1 MKLATK
7 EDRRS
12 EGACKDE
19 LLGRGEE
26 INKSFSRFIVNRS
39 LIRESIVVEGRKG
52 NFTISS

>member
-39 LIRESIVVEGRKG
+39 LIRESIVV
-52 NFTISS
+52 